1 MGGIFLGNKLFEAHA
16 CSESGTSFSAKWPAL
31 TARPGPLYQKEGD
44 VRTDFT
50 RDYTRILHC
59 CAFRR
64 LKHKTQVFFNIN
76 NDHVCTRMEHVFHVD
91 SVSNTIADA
100 LGLNTDLTRAIA
112 LGHDLGHAPFGHQ
125 GESILNKLSQEHC
138 QTSFW
143 HEKNGLRVVD
153 HLELLADLQNV
164 SRNLNLTYAVRD
176 GIISHC
182 GEITSQS
189 IFPRDELIDLA
200 TIQEAN
206 QYSPATWE
214 ACVVKMADKIA
225 YIGRDLEDAER
236 LGFFSDEE
244 KEFLQNMARATGQ
257 GAINT
262 TAIMHNLI
270 IDICASSTP
279 KNGICL
285 SAEAHEQLKEVSA
298 FSTRTIYNHPRLEPF
313 KKYASLVL
321 NQIFSFLFEQYY
333 KEDTLPRLLKVNQGN
348 SKLAASFVKWISSYC
363 DPDFIKS
370 SIAEP
375 HLRAPEH
382 LANEKIYGCLGSQ
395 ALYAQAIL
403 DYISGMTDRYAIE
416 AFDELITL

>member
-1 MGGIFLGNKLFEAHA
+1 MESKLFEAHA
-16 CSESGTSFSAKWPAL
+16 CREMGTSFSSKWPAL
-31 TARPGPLYQKEGD
+31 VARPGTLYKKEGD
-44 VRTDFT
+44 IRTAFN

-91 SVSNTIADA
+91 SVSSTIADA

-125 GESILNKLSQEHC
+125 GESILNELSQTYCH
-138 QTSFW
+138 TSFW

-164 SRNLNLTYAVRD
+164 SRNLDLTYAVRD

-182 GEITSQS
+182 GERNITSIS
-189 IFPRDELIDLA
+189 PREYLIDLA

-236 LGFFSDEE
+236 LGFFSEQD
-244 KEFLQNMARATGQ
+244 KAFLQDMARATGQ
-257 GAINT
+257 DAINT

-279 KNGICL
+279 KSGICL
-285 SAEAHEQLKEVSA
+285 SAEAHAQLKEVSA
-298 FSTRTIYNHPRLEPF
+298 FSTRTIYNHLRLDPF
-313 KKYASLVL
+313 KKYAALVL
-321 NQIFSFLFEQYY
+321 NQIFSFLFEQYQPA
-333 KEDTLPRLLKVNQGN
+333 DLLPHLLAVNQGK
-348 SKLAASFVKWISSYC
+348 SKLAASFVTWVSSYC
-363 DPDFIKS
+363 DPVFIKDTLK
-370 SIAEP
+370 EP
-375 HLRAPEH
+375 FLRAPEH
-382 LANEKIYGCLGSQ
+382 LANEKIYGCLDSP
-395 ALYAQAIL
+395 ALYAQAIV
-403 DYISGMTDRYAIE
+403 DYLSGMTDRYAIE